1 MRTFRPAQLLTAE
14 SSAGPAPPLLPL
26 QYTQSGIT
34 RNQIFAICKA
44 HLRLSVIIGLAILA
58 VAVVIAKIVPKSYT
72 AQATVLVNYESNDAT
87 RQAPADFFASYMLTQ
102 VQLLQSRTV
111 QSAVVDK
118 LALTNDPEYTAGFSS
133 RRLGTLHD
141 WVLQQLGKTISVEQG
156 KGIEL
161 LYVSATSKDRN
172 KAALIA
178 NTLIEGYEQQQR
190 ERVNNPGSG
199 RTNEYSEQLAD
210 LKAKV
215 STAEDRVSAFR
226 LSSGIAD
233 ISAPTPQQQAD
244 SEAQVMTAL
253 EQQMLQAQ
261 NLRREAEAKGAADQ
275 SVSTNV
281 MGSALVQNLK
291 TQLATLQAQLA
302 LMTQTLGPQHP
313 RVLELQS
320 QIAAA
325 KHSLNQEIQTYSSNN
340 SSELESARQL
350 ETKLQHALDQ
360 ERAKVMKL
368 RNLQDEGSRLEL
380 ELESAQTVYKRAL
393 DSYDQVIFASAS
405 IVNRATP
412 PIEADKPSG
421 LLIVIMGALAGAA
434 FGLGGPL
441 IYELLFNRRLR
452 CREDMERD
460 FAIPVLAEFDP
471 IAMLPST
478 S

>member
-1 MRTFRPAQLLTAE
+1 
-14 SSAGPAPPLLPL
+14 
-26 QYTQSGIT
+26 
-34 RNQIFAICKA
+34 
-44 HLRLSVIIGLAILA
+44 
-58 VAVVIAKIVPKSYT
+58 
-72 AQATVLVNYESNDAT
+72 
-87 RQAPADFFASYMLTQ
+87 
-102 VQLLQSRTV
+102 
-111 QSAVVDK
+111 
-118 LALTNDPEYTAGFSS
+118 
-133 RRLGTLHD
+133 
-141 WVLQQLGKTISVEQG
+141 
-156 KGIEL
+156 
-161 LYVSATSKDRN
+161 
-172 KAALIA
+172 
-178 NTLIEGYEQQQR
+178 
-190 ERVNNPGSG
+190 
-199 RTNEYSEQLAD
+199 
-210 LKAKV
+210 
-215 STAEDRVSAFR
+215 
-226 LSSGIAD
+226 
-233 ISAPTPQQQAD
+233 
-244 SEAQVMTAL
+244 
-253 EQQMLQAQ
+253 
-261 NLRREAEAKGAADQ
+261 
-275 SVSTNV
+275 
-281 MGSALVQNLK
+281 
-291 TQLATLQAQLA
+291 
-302 LMTQTLGPQHP
+302 
-313 RVLELQS
+313 VLELQS

-441 IYELLFNRRLR
+441 IYELFFNRRLR